1 MSNLAANIGDIAG
14 AVGKGLF
21 AGLVGTVA
29 MTVGQTIEM
38 KLTGR
43 EASATPAEGVE
54 KALPIKAPE
63 EKEEKLKL
71 AQLSH
76 FAYGTCWGVPLAL
89 LHKTG
94 LPVPA
99 ATLGQFGAVWGTAMI
114 MLPKMNLAPP
124 VREWDAKTLLTD
136 GLHHAI
142 YAAAAG
148 ATYYA
153 ISRDDR

>member
-43 EASATPAEGVE
+43 EASTTPAEGVE

-76 FAYGTCWGVPLAL
+76 VAYGTCWGVPLAL

-99 ATLGQFGAVWGTAMI
+99 ATFGQFGAVWGTAMI

-124 VREWDAKTLLTD
+124 VREWD
-136 GLHHAI
+136 
-142 YAAAAG
+142 
-148 ATYYA
+148 
-153 ISRDDR
+153 